1 MTSPFMMVHWAM
13 QYADAV
19 EVMDEEIREEIR
31 KEIKNL
37 KEKYG

>member
-13 QYADAV
+13 QYADVV
-19 EVMDEEIREEIR
+19 EVMDKEIWEEIR